1 MKKAVLLASLAV
13 LSPSW
18 SAMALQEG
26 VRRSVSVAGNPAGVI
41 TAFYV
46 ASVNGALGACLYDID
61 WESPF
66 QAAGSVMCQIAE
78 QKVLGHTSCLMN
90 RMSPPFATIVRSVE
104 NLKAR
109 TCYGFD
115 QYAIPQFVSLTLGQG
130 AASPTLNG
138 LAIYQY
144 FPYLPR
150 PISIL

>member
-18 SAMALQEG
+18 SASALQEG
-26 VRRSVSVAGNPAGVI
+26 VRRSVSVAGNPAGMI

-46 ASVNGALGACLYDID
+46 ANVNGPLGTCLYDID

-66 QAAGSVMCQIAE
+66 HAAGSVMCQIAE

-115 QYAIPQFVSLTLGQG
+115 QYAIPQFVSLTLGEG
-130 AASPTLNG
+130 TVTPTLNG